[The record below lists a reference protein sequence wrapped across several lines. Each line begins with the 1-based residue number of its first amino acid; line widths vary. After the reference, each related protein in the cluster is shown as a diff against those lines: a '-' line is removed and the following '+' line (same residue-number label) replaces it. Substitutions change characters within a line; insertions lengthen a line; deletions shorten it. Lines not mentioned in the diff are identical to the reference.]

1 MKSLYD
7 WIGNML
13 GTAAFAVTLFTCV
26 SGGQDLLIC
35 AVKSIGAFFVVRF
48 IASLLSSVILA
59 MEVTARPPRAQA
71 ETPESD
77 R

>member
-35 AVKSIGAFFVVRF
+35 AVKSIGAFFVVRV
-48 IASLLSSVILA
+48 IAGLLSNVILA
-59 MEVTARPPRAQA
+59 MEVTARPPGARA

-77 R
+77 S